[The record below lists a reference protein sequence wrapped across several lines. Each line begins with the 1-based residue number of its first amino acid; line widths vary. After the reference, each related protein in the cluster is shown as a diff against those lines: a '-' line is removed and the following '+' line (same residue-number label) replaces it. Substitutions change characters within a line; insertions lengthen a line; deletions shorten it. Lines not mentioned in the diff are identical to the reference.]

1 MEDIRTRGE
10 LETSPSQRVFV
21 GLALDESN
29 SAVLHERVSAVLDTA
44 TWKLHE
50 REDYHATLCFLGE
63 IAADRLPALRSEM
76 ALALRGLASPQLAL
90 RGVGFFGK
98 DSSPRVLW
106 AGVDAFPADLE
117 HLIALRRATATAIAA
132 AGLTWDA
139 TGAFNPHVTL
149 ARPRRR
155 AALPERFTALAIDLP
170 WRPVTVTLFN
180 SVPGARP
187 HYPHLESFALAA

>member
-1 MEDIRTRGE
+1 MSETIRPAHR
-10 LETSPSQRVFV
+10 LFV
-21 GLALDESN
+21 GLALDAAN
-29 SAVLHERVSAVLDTA
+29 SALLHERVTAVLDSA

-63 IAADRLPALRSEM
+63 TAADRLLALRSEL

-106 AGVDAFPADLE
+106 AGVDASALE
-117 HLIALRRATATAIAA
+117 RERLDALRSATSAAITA

-139 TGAFNPHVTL
+139 TASFTPHVTL

-155 AALPERFTALAIDLP
+155 AALPERFTALSIDLS
-170 WRPVTVTLFN
+170 WRPVSVTLFD

-187 HYPHLESFALAA
+187 HYPHLESFPLAV